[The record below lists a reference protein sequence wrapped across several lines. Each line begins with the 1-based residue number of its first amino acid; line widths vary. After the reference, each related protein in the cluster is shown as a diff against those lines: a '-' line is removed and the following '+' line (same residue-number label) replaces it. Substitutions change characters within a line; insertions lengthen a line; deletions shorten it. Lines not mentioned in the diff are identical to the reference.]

1 MPEWSAKQDA
11 HRAVPVSKQRVTPK
25 NWSGRRESNPR
36 MKLGK
41 LPFYH

>member
-1 MPEWSAKQDA
+1 VGPILGGAIRPDYA
-11 HRAVPVSKQRVTPK
+11 
-25 NWSGRRESNPR
+25 NDWSGRRESNPR